1 MPLLPVLSFNMDI
14 LEHQTLNTGRIV
26 KAPVNRG
33 FSKILDL
40 FYTKAAAAGSDVLT
54 TIVVPVGYFWVVEAL
69 SFINVNRATI
79 AYVYVRNP
87 AGANRVCLIHTTT
100 VINTWTCH
108 QNQLTISE
116 DENLQVTFVTTV
128 LNDDIRFAVYGRQ
141 VKIT

>member
-1 MPLLPVLSFNMDI
+1 MESI
-14 LEHQTLNTGRIV
+14 IYETLDSGRVV

-40 FYTKAAAAGSDVLT
+40 LYTKAAAAGSDVLT
-54 TIVVPVGYFWVVEAL
+54 TIAVPVGYFWVVEAL

-79 AYVYVRNP
+79 SYVYVRNP
-87 AGANRVCLIHTTT
+87 AAANRVCLIQTTT

-116 DENLQVTFVTTV
+116 GEDLQVTFVTTV

-141 VKIT
+141 VKIS